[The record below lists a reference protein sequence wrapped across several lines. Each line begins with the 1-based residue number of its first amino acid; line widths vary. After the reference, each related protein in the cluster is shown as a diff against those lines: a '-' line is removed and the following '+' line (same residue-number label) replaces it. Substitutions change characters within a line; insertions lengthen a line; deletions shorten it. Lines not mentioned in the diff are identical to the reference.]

1 MSRFNIKK
9 GDMIEFS
16 GEYFSDSGAFTWI
29 TEPLS
34 GIVVEVKEYAYSHPR
49 TPPAGPVA
57 IVLSENKLIS
67 VPLNVKSTIINVKNR
82 SSEGDS

>member
-1 MSRFNIKK
+1 MSMFNLKK
-9 GDMIEFS
+9 GDIVEFS

-34 GIVVEVKEYAYSHPR
+34 GIVVEIKEYAYSHPR

-57 IVLSENKLIS
+57 IVLSDNRLVS
-67 VPLNVKSTIINVKNR
+67 LPLNVKSTIITVKQRNNEEE
-82 SSEGDS
+82 S